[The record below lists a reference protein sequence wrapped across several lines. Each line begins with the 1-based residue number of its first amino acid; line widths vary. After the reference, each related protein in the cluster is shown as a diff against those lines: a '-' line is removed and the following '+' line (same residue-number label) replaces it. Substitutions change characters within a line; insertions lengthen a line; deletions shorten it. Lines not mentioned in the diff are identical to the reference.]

1 MVPESNPTV
10 GEFMS
15 ASASSSKRDPTPA
28 ASSGPKE
35 NEAGQ
40 ASKLA
45 HLESLL
51 AAERRTLELISGG
64 AGLTEILQDLC
75 ETIDGLAGN
84 TISAVMLM
92 DADGMRLRP
101 AAGPRLP
108 KGWVEAITPLKI
120 GPCIG
125 SCGSA
130 AFLKQRVI
138 VSDIAT
144 DPLWADYRDLALSYG
159 LRAAW
164 SQPLHSKNQEVLGT
178 FCLSY
183 AEPRTPNETD
193 L

>member
-1 MVPESNPTV
+1 MIRGSTLRNTDPSRRSRLNRVWPLEVASGCFEEYLRMVPEPSPTV

-15 ASASSSKRDPTPA
+15 APASSSKRNPTPA

-51 AAERRTLELISGG
+51 SAERRTLELISGG

-75 ETIDGLAGN
+75 DTIDAQAGN

-92 DADGMRLRP
+92 DPDGMRLWP

-108 KGWVEAITPLKI
+108 KGWIEAITPLEI
-120 GPCIG
+120 GPSVG

-130 AFLKQRVI
+130 A
-138 VSDIAT
+138 
-144 DPLWADYRDLALSYG
+144 
-159 LRAAW
+159 
-164 SQPLHSKNQEVLGT
+164 
-178 FCLSY
+178 
-183 AEPRTPNETD
+183 
-193 L
+193 